1 MGREGFGR
9 VPTRRGGN
17 NGADLVACPTA
28 MNARPPLRVYVV
40 DDEPLAVKRLTRLLR
55 QTRRVEI
62 VGSTVNPGEAVEF
75 LSQHS
80 VDAVFLDIQ
89 MPGMTGFELLQKLPR
104 EPAVVFTTAFDRF
117 ALDAFEVNS
126 VDYLLKPI
134 ELERLDKALTK
145 LERLRGTPHGL
156 AETEQIRALAREL
169 TRKYPE
175 RISSRIGERVVF
187 VDVRKVTH
195 FYARDKL
202 TYAAT
207 ATKDYAVDMTIAE
220 LEDKL
225 DPAVFIRIHR
235 ATLLNVAYV
244 DEVSSWFGG
253 GLIVRV
259 KDGKRTELQIARD
272 RVKDVKARLEF

>member
-1 MGREGFGR
+1 MS
-9 VPTRRGGN
+9 
-17 NGADLVACPTA
+17 AKS
-28 MNARPPLRVYVV
+28 PLRVYVV

-55 QTRRVEI
+55 QTHRVDI

-75 LSQHS
+75 LSNQS

-89 MPGMTGFELLQKLPR
+89 MPGMTGFELLQKLPK

-126 VDYLLKPI
+126 VDYLVKPI
-134 ELERLDKALTK
+134 ELERLEKALTK
-145 LERLRGTPHGL
+145 LERLRGTPQGV
-156 AETEQIRALAREL
+156 AEAEQLRALAREL
-169 TRKYPE
+169 TRKFPE

-187 VDVRKVTH
+187 VEVNKITH

-207 ATKDYAVDMTIAE
+207 ASKDYVVDMTISELAE
-220 LEDKL
+220 KL

-235 ATLLNVAYV
+235 ATLLNLHYV
-244 DEVSSWFGG
+244 EEVSSWFGG
-253 GLIVRV
+253 GLVVRL

-272 RVKDVKARLEF
+272 RVKEVRERLEF

>member
-1 MGREGFGR
+1 MI
-9 VPTRRGGN
+9 
-17 NGADLVACPTA
+17 AK
-28 MNARPPLRVYVV
+28 PPLRVYVV

-55 QTRRVEI
+55 QTGRVEI
-62 VGSTVNPGEAVEF
+62 VGSTANPAEAVEF
-75 LSQHS
+75 LSHQS

-126 VDYLLKPI
+126 VDYLVKPI
-134 ELERLDKALTK
+134 ELARLEKALTK
-145 LERLRGTPHGL
+145 LERLRGTPQGL

-169 TRKYPE
+169 TRKFPE

-187 VDVRKVTH
+187 VDVSKITH

-207 ATKDYAVDMTIAE
+207 ASRDYALDVSISE
-220 LEDKL
+220 LEEKL

-235 ATLLNVAYV
+235 ATLLNLHYV
-244 DEVSSWFGG
+244 EEVSSWLGG
-253 GLIVRV
+253 GMVVRL
-259 KDGKRTELQIARD
+259 KDGKRTELQISRD
-272 RVKDVKARLEF
+272 RLKEVKARLEF

>member
-1 MGREGFGR
+1 M
-9 VPTRRGGN
+9 TSN
-17 NGADLVACPTA
+17 S
-28 MNARPPLRVYVV
+28 PLRVYLV
-40 DDEPLAVKRLTRLLR
+40 DDESLALKRLSHLLR

-62 VGSTVNPGEAVEF
+62 VGSTITPAEAVEF
-75 LSQHS
+75 LSRHA

-126 VDYLLKPI
+126 IDYLVKPI
-134 ELERLDKALTK
+134 ELERLEKALTK
-145 LERLRGTPHGL
+145 LERLRGTPQS
-156 AETEQIRALAREL
+156 ASDSEQIRAIAREL

-175 RISSRIGERVVF
+175 RIASRTGERVVF
-187 VDVRKVTH
+187 VEVDKVTH
-195 FYARDKL
+195 FYAKDRL

-207 ATKDYAVDMTIAE
+207 ASKDYVIDITISD
-220 LEDKL
+220 LEGKL
-225 DPAVFIRIHR
+225 DPERFIRIHR
-235 ATLLNVAYV
+235 ATLLNLNYV

-253 GLIVRV
+253 VMVVRL

-272 RVKDVKARLEF
+272 RLREVKERLEF